1 MMGIKGAALGTLFG
15 TILYVIGLFVVSM
28 KLYPYHFAR
37 KSLTALISIT
47 VAFVIVITV
56 FFQSIVLRMNLAAKF
71 SVTFILLA
79 MVVFYFV
86 FQNLNKK
93 QLEGEE
99 IA

>member
-1 MMGIKGAALGTLFG
+1 
-15 TILYVIGLFVVSM
+15 
-28 KLYPYHFAR
+28 
-37 KSLTALISIT
+37 
-47 VAFVIVITV
+47 
-56 FFQSIVLRMNLAAKF
+56 LAAKF